1 MCAALRKHI
10 VDIIMSRYI
19 MRIYYARVA
28 RWYKIKEYVFTSG
41 SLPALRK
48 GLKTITAHLVY
59 TIELSLAVQ
68 SRACN
73 SGDSY

>member
-1 MCAALRKHI
+1 MCAMWLVK
-10 VDIIMSRYI
+10 
-19 MRIYYARVA
+19 
-28 RWYKIKEYVFTSG
+28 YKIKEYVFNFRFP
-41 SLPALRK
+41 LPPRLSK